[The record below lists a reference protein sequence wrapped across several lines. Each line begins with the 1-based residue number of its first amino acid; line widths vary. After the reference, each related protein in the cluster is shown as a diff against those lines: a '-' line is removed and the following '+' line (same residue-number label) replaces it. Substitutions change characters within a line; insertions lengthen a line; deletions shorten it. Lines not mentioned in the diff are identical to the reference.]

1 MKKAL
6 AICSAFGL
14 SALALAQDAAG
25 LDLTTYMT
33 TLTTETENQVET
45 LLPLLGNVAV
55 IGIVIF
61 LAIWA
66 FRMVK
71 RFLAGR

>member
-1 MKKAL
+1 MKKVL
-6 AICSAFGL
+6 AFCSFVGM
-14 SALALAQDAAG
+14 SALAFAQDATT

-33 TLTTETENQVET
+33 NLTTETESQVET

-55 IGIVIF
+55 IGIVLF

-71 RFLAGR
+71 RFLSGR

>member
-1 MKKAL
+1 MKKVL
-6 AICSAFGL
+6 TLCTLGGM
-14 SALALAQDAAG
+14 SALAFAQDATT

-33 TLTTETENQVET
+33 NLTTETESQVET

-55 IGIVIF
+55 IGIVLF

-71 RFLAGR
+71 RFLSGR